1 MTTSKSIQM
10 LVGDICRA
18 MCEQPEAIKV
28 TTRDLPRTISLEIHP
43 AACDVSKIIGKQ
55 GNNIKA
61 IQIIAEAMGDSLQRR
76 VYVSVIPTGDADGYK
91 KYAPNLGYEAGDEA
105 ALLSEVLG
113 VIYHDGVVV
122 KPSALDERS
131 SALIVEGIEHIDGDL
146 EQAIATVFNAIG
158 KNKGHELIVEI
169 E

>member
-1 MTTSKSIQM
+1 M
-10 LVGDICRA
+10 
-18 MCEQPEAIKV
+18 
-28 TTRDLPRTISLEIHP
+28 
-43 AACDVSKIIGKQ
+43 
-55 GNNIKA
+55 
-61 IQIIAEAMGDSLQRR
+61 
-76 VYVSVIPTGDADGYK
+76 
-91 KYAPNLGYEAGDEA
+91 
-105 ALLSEVLG
+105 LSEVLG

-146 EQAIATVFNAIG
+146 EQAIVTVFNAIG